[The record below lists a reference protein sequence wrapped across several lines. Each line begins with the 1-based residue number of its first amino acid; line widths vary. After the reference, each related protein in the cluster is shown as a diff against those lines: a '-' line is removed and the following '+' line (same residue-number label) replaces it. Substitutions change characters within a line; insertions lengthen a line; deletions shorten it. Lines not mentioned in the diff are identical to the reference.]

1 MSCGSLLYIMPRENT
16 FETSR
21 FQAVTAHKMAR
32 IYTKT
37 SLIMGRHGL
46 KTASK
51 RPEMKEK
58 KRAVSRPAQPTNGL
72 KQELKVDI

>member
-1 MSCGSLLYIMPRENT
+1 MPRENT

-21 FQAVTAHKMAR
+21 FQAVTAHKTAR

-51 RPEMKEK
+51 RPEMKEIK
-58 KRAVSRPAQPTNGL
+58 
-72 KQELKVDI
+72 